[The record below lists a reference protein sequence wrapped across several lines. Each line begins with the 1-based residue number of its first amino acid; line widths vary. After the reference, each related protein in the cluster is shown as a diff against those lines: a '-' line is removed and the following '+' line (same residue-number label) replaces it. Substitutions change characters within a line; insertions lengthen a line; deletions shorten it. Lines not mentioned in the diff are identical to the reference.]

1 MRSSLAALSALL
13 LASAAHAFR
22 DSSPLLIWSSVPNEA
37 IHDAAEAITSG
48 VISAEEV
55 FGTMASLG
63 CDWDTLVVAHVDEL
77 HQSHIPSL
85 SLPQSEADLHIPY
98 LVRPTRTLLD
108 SAVDE
113 WAKICG
119 AEITHDLDSAEGKSI
134 VKLDI
139 AKDDNTLTTL
149 SSRLPSSHLIVLTG
163 SRSQAKVDPKAQT
176 HAHAELKRQERPFP
190 SHTTTAQPS
199 STHSGGMNTTIPTS
213 GHLLDRYQLL
223 TTPIITALLISFG
236 LFVPI
241 ILFGVNALA
250 SIQVPPRMME
260 IGKGMVVGKEKKD
273 Q

>member
-1 MRSSLAALSALL
+1 MSRSGTPYRICQHALRCAAKKSA
-13 LASAAHAFR
+13 SPP
-22 DSSPLLIWSSVPNEA
+22 DSS
-37 IHDAAEAITSG
+37 D
-48 VISAEEV
+48 
-55 FGTMASLG
+55 
-63 CDWDTLVVAHVDEL
+63 
-77 HQSHIPSL
+77 
-85 SLPQSEADLHIPY
+85 
-98 LVRPTRTLLD
+98 
-108 SAVDE
+108 
-113 WAKICG
+113 
-119 AEITHDLDSAEGKSI
+119 
-134 VKLDI
+134 
-139 AKDDNTLTTL
+139 TLTTL